1 MFLQTRNDFLQLLLD
16 TANESSED
24 SKIDSDI
31 KDDIDENY
39 GKDGNDQIFKQT
51 IHKKKS
57 KFADLNELL
66 NFIEKYWLFA
76 FEILNTFFK
85 L

>member
-24 SKIDSDI
+24 SKTDTDM

-51 IHKKKS
+51 IHKRKS
-57 KFADLNELL
+57 KFADLNEFFY
-66 NFIEKYWLFA
+66 FIEKYWLFA
-76 FEILNTFFK
+76 FDMVKHFF
-85 L
+85 